1 MKTMHFLLMLVI
13 LVATG
18 SAYGQHQTIPV
29 YPIPSTNVG
38 VDGLADFENLLSTF
52 QNNGKAKRQVH
63 VHFISASLD
72 QLSCEATVV
81 VYSLDGTTFLG
92 PFTVSCGQTLD
103 VNIDE
108 RNWGV
113 MVDSDV
119 KLIVDVWISA
129 G

>member
-1 MKTMHFLLMLVI
+1 MKTINVLVI
-13 LVATG
+13 LLILFGTG
-18 SAYGQHQTIPV
+18 STYGQHQTIPV

-38 VDGLADFENLLSTF
+38 VDGLADFENLMSSV
-52 QNNGKAKRQVH
+52 QNNSKELRKVH
-63 VHFISASLD
+63 IHFIAGSPEP
-72 QLSCEATVV
+72 QGCEATVV

-103 VNIDE
+103 VNIDD

-119 KLIVDVWISA
+119 KVIVDVWISA

>member
-1 MKTMHFLLMLVI
+1 MKTINVLMLFI
-13 LVATG
+13 LVETG
-18 SAYGQHQTIPV
+18 SAFGQHQTIPV

-52 QNNGKAKRQVH
+52 QNNSKELRKVH
-63 VHFISASLD
+63 IHFISASPE
-72 QLSCEATVV
+72 QGCEATVI
-81 VYSLDGTTFLG
+81 VYSLDGTTYLG

-108 RNWGV
+108 RDWGV

-119 KLIVDVWISA
+119 KLLVDVWISA